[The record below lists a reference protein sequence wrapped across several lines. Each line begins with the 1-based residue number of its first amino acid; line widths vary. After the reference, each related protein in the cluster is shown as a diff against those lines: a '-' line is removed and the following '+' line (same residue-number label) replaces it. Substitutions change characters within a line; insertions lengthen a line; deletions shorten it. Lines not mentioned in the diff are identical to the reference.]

1 MSVGS
6 AASTSS
12 SERAGSEEA
21 SGAVQRVIAR
31 RVMKMYGS
39 TAALRGVDAEFRA
52 GAITLIEGANG
63 SGKSTLLG
71 IIGTVI
77 KPTSGTVRYEPL
89 GDDVGAVRA
98 TIGWLSHE
106 TLAYPDLTGRRNI
119 ELAARVHGLS
129 AGEAWERAR
138 ARFELGPFAER
149 PLRTCS
155 RGQRQ
160 RVALARALVHEP
172 SLVLL
177 DEPTTGLDR
186 AGVERLLV
194 VIDEE
199 VKRGAVV
206 VVVSH
211 EPEVFAGR
219 ISARVVL
226 ERGRVV
232 GGGAGDPAA

>member
-1 MSVGS
+1 
-6 AASTSS
+6 
-12 SERAGSEEA
+12 
-21 SGAVQRVIAR
+21 
-31 RVMKMYGS
+31 MYGA
-39 TAALRGVDAEFRA
+39 TAALRGVDATFGA
-52 GAITLIEGANG
+52 GVITLIEGANG

-77 KPTSGTVRYEPL
+77 KATSGTVVYEPL
-89 GDDVGAVRA
+89 GGDAAAVRA
-98 TIGWLSHE
+98 TVGWLSHE

-119 ELAARVHGLS
+119 ELAARVHGL
-129 AGEAWERAR
+129 APGEAWERAR
-138 ARFELGPFAER
+138 ARFELGTFAER

-160 RVALARALVHEP
+160 RIALARALVHEP

-177 DEPTTGLDR
+177 DEPTTGLDK
-186 AGVERLLV
+186 AGVGRLLD

-211 EPEVFAGR
+211 EPDVFRGR

-226 ERGRVV
+226 ERGRVI
-232 GGGAGDPAA
+232 GSGAVEPSA